1 MDSVNYEI
9 NKFVL
14 LTGAGFTRDFGGFLA
29 NEMWSWIFNNLKV
42 GKYPKLSNLLKNDFD
57 YESIYYKVIEDSEFN
72 DDEKK
77 AITDAIYY
85 AYKKLDD
92 KIKDYRPLGERQPI
106 EINGVSEFIK
116 KFSDFPTITGNNN
129 TKVFLF
135 TPNQD
140 LLVERYFSSLG
151 LVTPYVNQPT
161 IEIYQNKEYNE
172 STCSRTLPATDTDLG
187 KTNSLSSSKF
197 FYVKLHGSWN
207 WYSSDGKKKLVIGR
221 NKVNQI
227 NDEPVLKRYFEIFKE
242 ALSKGSIKLF
252 VIGYGFGDEHI
263 NKVIADSVHNNN
275 TKLYVLNPSEPEK
288 FKNDL
293 HSDKIP
299 HGEILWNGLEGY
311 YPHSL
316 SQVFPGKETVE
327 YQQIRD
333 SYFNS

>member
-29 NEMWSWIFNNLKV
+29 NEMWALIFNSPTLKD
-42 GKYPKLSNLLKNDFD
+42 YPRIKSMMLNDFN
-57 YESIYYKVIEDSEFN
+57 YESIYYKVIDGKDFN
-72 DDEKK
+72 EDEKNALTEVVFSSYK
-77 AITDAIYY
+77 RLDDSVRNYRNLGTKQPVDINAVSKSIERFTGSPAITD
-85 AYKKLDD
+85 
-92 KIKDYRPLGERQPI
+92 R
-106 EINGVSEFIK
+106 
-116 KFSDFPTITGNNN
+116 NNS
-129 TKVFLF
+129 KGFFF
-135 TPNQD
+135 TLNQD
-140 LLVERYFSSLG
+140 LLVERYFSNLG

-161 IEIYQNKEYNE
+161 IEIYQDKEYNE

-221 NKVNQI
+221 DKINQI
-227 NDEPVLKRYFEIFKE
+227 NDEPVLKRYFGLFKE
-242 ALSKGSIKLF
+242 TLLQKNVRLF

-263 NKVIADSVHNNN
+263 NEIIADSIKNNN
-275 TKLYVLNPSEPEK
+275 LRLYVLNSLNPEK

-293 HSDKIP
+293 HKDKP
-299 HGEILWNGLEGY
+299 YGERIWGGLEGY
-311 YPHSL
+311 YPYSL
-316 SQVFPGKETVE
+316 SQVFPGTDTVE
-327 YQQIRD
+327 YQLIQD